1 MEWLAVIVGTIA
13 VLFTVFSRG
22 KDAGENKATQEVLD
36 NVAKAKKAADDVAR
50 DDIDTVR
57 QRLRDNLRK

>member
-1 MEWLAVIVGTIA
+1 MEWLAVIIGTIA

-22 KDAGENKATQEVLD
+22 RDAGENKATQEVLD
-36 NVAKAKKAADDVAR
+36 NVAKAKKAADTVAR

-57 QRLRDNLRK
+57 NRLRDNSRK